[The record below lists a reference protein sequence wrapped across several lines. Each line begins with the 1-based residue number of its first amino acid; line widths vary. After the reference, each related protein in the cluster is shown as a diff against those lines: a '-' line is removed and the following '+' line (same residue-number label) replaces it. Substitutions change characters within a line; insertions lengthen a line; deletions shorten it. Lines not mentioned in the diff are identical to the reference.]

1 MPNDVGEMIWGRR
14 RQFYSWV
21 KHSETG
27 GPGGKDEESD
37 EHRNHGDDGRKA
49 EERVAIVVERSLEP
63 SGDAKHVARGG
74 T

>member
-1 MPNDVGEMIWGRR
+1 MLSKVGEMIWGCRR
-14 RQFYSWV
+14 EFHCWV

-49 EERVAIVVERSLEP
+49 EMRVAVVIERSLES
-63 SGDAKHVARGG
+63 SGDTGHAARGG